1 MRDLVL
7 GWWLTFT
14 QAGLSSARIDKLAW
28 RTEEWQLQQLQEVKN
43 EKILSPYVKST
54 LMTP

>member
-14 QAGLSSARIDKLAW
+14 QAGLAPARIDKLAW
-28 RTEEWQLQQLQEVKN
+28 RTKESKLQELQ
-43 EKILSPYVKST
+43 EEGHDARYGPF
-54 LMTP
+54 